1 MFSHLDVI
9 ATAMDLHYPVIVTFN
24 KMDGTE
30 RVLKSDTLGPDGYVS
45 STHVTLVDAEANE
58 YRTIRGSSIKDVV
71 VGLTHP

>member
-9 ATAMDLHYPVIVTFN
+9 ATAMDQHYPVIVTFN

-71 VGLTHP
+71 VGLTNP